1 MNTEAHMVGTEAGD
15 VVMELS
21 LVNPEA
27 ITWDVLDGAII
38 GMATRGPGKPDV
50 AVYDRDKCLLAY

>member
-1 MNTEAHMVGTEAGD
+1 MVGTEAGD